1 MLCDQIEPL
10 EERKLITWA
19 SQRERTRL
27 KMPFVIFFSFSSS
40 VKSNQI
46 SQIAGS
52 GYWPSRF
59 YPILKRMRIYLIR
72 GRGIDLQGFI
82 QYCMQSLGSFRRIPT
97 SGKFCQV
104 SWYASERSNG
114 VARGEMFIC
123 SKLGQNLLEMEV
135 RTFVRIQ
142 RVIWDHLLASKAEI
156 IQKQGSF

>member
-82 QYCMQSLGSFRRIPT
+82 QYCMQSLGSFRLSPP

-104 SWYASERSNG
+104 SWLSNNG
-114 VARGEMFIC
+114 VAREMFIC
-123 SKLGQNLLEMEV
+123 SKLGQNLSQMEV

-156 IQKQGSF
+156 IQRQGSF